1 MEKRIRSLT
10 ETKAIVSPNSFVS
23 NYKNKIIDS
32 FIFFGCWNDVDC
44 SSKNHK
50 LKPIYRD
57 IILNNINKERESLVI
72 VGGDNWYS
80 QTYKKDNYKYKYY
93 PLSVLISGYKQ
104 LLKKEEKM
112 YEIILGNHDE
122 ANDDILD
129 NMNLKKDCMLKT
141 QEYFIKKIAKKES
154 IYKLPS
160 LEDLK
165 RKKINNELNII
176 GNVNLLT
183 CIEKPILKE
192 LKNDVY
198 VLYINTNLF
207 DNYTYQT
214 NKNKDKNSKEITTKK
229 LISYVEYIIKIL
241 KIYNPKLLFVV
252 GHNPLIAYKK
262 KKYHKL
268 SDIYDDKINSY
279 IIEKMVLE
287 LNKYKTIYL
296 CADVHN
302 FNIALLNNNIGTVIS
317 GTGGATSLDLE
328 TNEGKVDTG
337 KFKSPNKELFDIKD
351 HYIYNSYGYTKIKY
365 DKQYNVYVTYK
376 QLFNVNKDNKY
387 QNKIIHKTIKKYN
400 FVFKNTNL
408 GWELIKKRNKVS
420 TEKIKLNIPKLL
432 KEKEEICKIV
442 VNKSENNINN
452 LIKLNQLIIS
462 KSIKYNY
469 INKKNTPLLCYYNK
483 KKLKDKT

>member
-1 MEKRIRSLT
+1 MKKKIRSLT
-10 ETKAIVSPNSFVS
+10 EIDTVISTKSFLS
-23 NYKNKIIDS
+23 NYRNNIIDS

-57 IILNNINKERESLVI
+57 IILNEINKESEKYVI

-93 PLSVLISGYKQ
+93 PLSTLISGYKQ
-104 LLKKEEKM
+104 LLKKNKI
-112 YEIILGNHDE
+112 YDIILGNHDE
-122 ANDDILD
+122 ANDNILD
-129 NMNLKKDCMLKT
+129 KNNLKLDCMLKI
-141 QEYFIKKIAKKES
+141 QEYFIKKIVKKES
-154 IYKLPS
+154 IYKLPV

-165 RKKINNELNII
+165 KQKISNEINIKR
-176 GNVNLLT
+176 NVNLLT
-183 CIEKPILKE
+183 CIEKAVLKE
-192 LKNDVY
+192 LNREVY
-198 VLYINTNLF
+198 VLHINTNIF

-214 NKNKDKNSKEITTKK
+214 IKNKDKNSKEITTNK
-229 LISYVEYIIKIL
+229 LISYVENIIKKL

-252 GHNPLIAYKK
+252 GHNPLVAYKK

-268 SDIYDDKINSY
+268 SDIYEDKVNSY
-279 IIEKMVLE
+279 IIEKLILE

-296 CADVHN
+296 CADIHN
-302 FNIALLNNNIGTVIS
+302 FNIAILNKNIGTVIS

-328 TNEGKVDTG
+328 KEEGKVDTK

-365 DKQYNVYVTYK
+365 DKNLNVYVTYK

-387 QNKIIHKTIKKYN
+387 EKKIINKTIKKYN
-400 FVFKNTNL
+400 FIFKNKEE
-408 GWELIKKRNKVS
+408 GWELIKKANKVS
-420 TEKIKLNIPKLL
+420 SEKLKLNIPKLL
-432 KEKEEICKIV
+432 KEKEQMCKIL
-442 VNKSENNINN
+442 VNKSENNIEN

-462 KSIKYNY
+462 KSVKYNY
-469 INKKNTPLLCYYNK
+469 INNIEVPLLCYYNK
-483 KKLKDKT
+483 KEIKEK

>member
-192 LKNDVY
+192 LKNHVY

-241 KIYNPKLLFVV
+241 KERVNQR
-252 GHNPLIAYKK
+252 
-262 KKYHKL
+262 
-268 SDIYDDKINSY
+268 
-279 IIEKMVLE
+279 EK
-287 LNKYKTIYL
+287 
-296 CADVHN
+296 
-302 FNIALLNNNIGTVIS
+302 
-317 GTGGATSLDLE
+317 
-328 TNEGKVDTG
+328 
-337 KFKSPNKELFDIKD
+337 
-351 HYIYNSYGYTKIKY
+351 
-365 DKQYNVYVTYK
+365 
-376 QLFNVNKDNKY
+376 
-387 QNKIIHKTIKKYN
+387 
-400 FVFKNTNL
+400 
-408 GWELIKKRNKVS
+408 
-420 TEKIKLNIPKLL
+420 
-432 KEKEEICKIV
+432 
-442 VNKSENNINN
+442 
-452 LIKLNQLIIS
+452 
-462 KSIKYNY
+462 
-469 INKKNTPLLCYYNK
+469 
-483 KKLKDKT
+483 

>member
-1 MEKRIRSLT
+1 MIENIKKEIDKLI
-10 ETKAIVSPNSFVS
+10 IVA
-23 NYKNKIIDS
+23 
-32 FIFFGCWNDVDC
+32 
-44 SSKNHK
+44 
-50 LKPIYRD
+50 
-57 IILNNINKERESLVI
+57 
-72 VGGDNWYS
+72 GDNWYS
-80 QTYKKDNYKYKYY
+80 QNYDDRENTYKYY
-93 PLSVLISGYKQ
+93 PFTTLTSGYK
-104 LLKKEEKM
+104 LLLNTEKDID
-112 YEIILGNHDE
+112 IIMGNHDE
-122 ANDDILD
+122 NNDTIKSK
-129 NMNLKKDCMLKT
+129 NPNLKKDCMLKT
-141 QEYFIKKIAKKES
+141 QKYVIEKIVNNEKIKIPTLEELENVNTENKMLNGKNIYTCIKKSVIK
-154 IYKLPS
+154 
-160 LEDLK
+160 
-165 RKKINNELNII
+165 ELNI
-176 GNVNLLT
+176 G
-183 CIEKPILKE
+183 
-192 LKNDVY
+192 VY
-198 VLYINTNLF
+198 VIYINTNLF
-207 DNYTYQT
+207 DNYTYKASNT
-214 NKNKDKNSKEITTKK
+214 DRNKITTKK
-229 LISYVEYIIKIL
+229 MLSYINNIKKEL
-241 KIYNPKLLFVV
+241 SVHKPKLLFVV

-268 SDIYDDKINSY
+268 SDIYDDKINNY

-400 FVFKNTNL
+400 FVFKNTDV

-469 INKKNTPLLCYYNK
+469 INIKNTPLLCYYNK
-483 KKLKDKT
+483 KKIKDKT